1 MKNLYVVAAFV
12 VMATAWMSARAQ
24 AQGHA
29 RKPPA
34 PRRASLATLPD
45 EAVVKAIDAGQH
57 AFLRC
62 WVRAQRTEAKPIAS
76 KVRLHL
82 ELDEQGAVT
91 VVDCDAAS
99 AALTRCLS
107 LVARRLPFPAP
118 GRAMSVDLP
127 LMFQ

>member
-1 MKNLYVVAAFV
+1 MKNSYVVTAFV
-12 VMATAWMSARAQ
+12 VMATIWISARAQ
-24 AQGHA
+24 AQGRA

-34 PRRASLATLPD
+34 PRRAALATLPD
-45 EAVVKAIDAGQH
+45 EVVVKAIDAGRH

-76 KVRLHL
+76 KVQLHL

-91 VVDCDAAS
+91 AVECNADSV
-99 AALTRCLS
+99 ALTRCLS

-118 GRAMSVDLP
+118 GRAVSVDLP